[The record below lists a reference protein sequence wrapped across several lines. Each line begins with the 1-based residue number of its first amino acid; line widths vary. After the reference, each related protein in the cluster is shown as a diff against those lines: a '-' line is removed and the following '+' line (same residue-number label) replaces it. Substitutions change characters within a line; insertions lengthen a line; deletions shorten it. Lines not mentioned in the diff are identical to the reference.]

1 MKTRFAGSGQTTTE
15 VPGMD
20 NGPTGR
26 EWGNLT
32 REVEEIR
39 HDRRN
44 LKMITDMYTN
54 IVRDME
60 VRLGSLNAKI
70 YTTVSVAAFFA
81 GAIGVVVN
89 VIISLR

>member
-1 MKTRFAGSGQTTTE
+1 
-15 VPGMD
+15 
-20 NGPTGR
+20 
-26 EWGNLT
+26 
-32 REVEEIR
+32 
-39 HDRRN
+39 
-44 LKMITDMYTN
+44 MITDMYTN

>member
-1 MKTRFAGSGQTTTE
+1 ME
-15 VPGMD
+15 

-39 HDRRN
+39 HDLRN
-44 LKMITDMYTN
+44 LKMITDAYAEN
-54 IVRDME
+54 VRDIE
-60 VRLGSLNAKI
+60 VKLGSLNAKI
-70 YTTVSVAAFFA
+70 YTTVSVAAAFVGLF
-81 GAIGVVVN
+81 GIVVN

>member
-1 MKTRFAGSGQTTTE
+1 ME
-15 VPGMD
+15 

-39 HDRRN
+39 HDLRN
-44 LKMITDMYTN
+44 LKMITDAHAES
-54 IVRDME
+54 IRDIE

-70 YTTVSVAAFFA
+70 YTTVSVAAAFV
-81 GAIGVVVN
+81 GIIGLVVN
-89 VIISLR
+89 VIISFR